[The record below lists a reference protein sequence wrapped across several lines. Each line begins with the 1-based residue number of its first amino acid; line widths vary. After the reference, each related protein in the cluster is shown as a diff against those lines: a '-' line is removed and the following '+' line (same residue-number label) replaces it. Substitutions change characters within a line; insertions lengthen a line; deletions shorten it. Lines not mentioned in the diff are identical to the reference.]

1 MRKTPITTKLNM
13 TPSRKMAAKSHLN
26 LERQESGVVGEGRG
40 AGVFSSAV
48 VCGIEALACRLL
60 LKTGSRFIK

>member
-1 MRKTPITTKLNM
+1 MRKTPITTKLNT
-13 TPSRKMAAKSHLN
+13 TPSKKIAAKSHLN

-48 VCGIEALACRLL
+48 VCGIGALAFGLL

>member
-13 TPSRKMAAKSHLN
+13 TPSKKMAAKSHLN

-48 VCGIEALACRLL
+48 VCGIEALACGLL

>member
-1 MRKTPITTKLNM
+1 MTRKLKT
-13 TPSRKMAAKSHLN
+13 TPSKKIAAKSHLN
-26 LERQESGVVGEGRG
+26 LERQECVLVGEGRG

-48 VCGIEALACRLL
+48 VCGIEALACGLL

>member
-1 MRKTPITTKLNM
+1 MTTKLNT
-13 TPSRKMAAKSHLN
+13 TPSKKMVAKSHLN
-26 LERQESGVVGEGRG
+26 LERQESGAVGKGRG

-48 VCGIEALACRLL
+48 VCGIEALACGLL

>member
-1 MRKTPITTKLNM
+1 MRKTPMTTKLNT
-13 TPSRKMAAKSHLN
+13 TPSKKIAAKSHRN
-26 LERQESGVVGEGRG
+26 LERQECGLVGEGRG

>member
-26 LERQESGVVGEGRG
+26 LERQECGLVGEGRG

-48 VCGIEALACRLL
+48 VCGIGALAFGLL